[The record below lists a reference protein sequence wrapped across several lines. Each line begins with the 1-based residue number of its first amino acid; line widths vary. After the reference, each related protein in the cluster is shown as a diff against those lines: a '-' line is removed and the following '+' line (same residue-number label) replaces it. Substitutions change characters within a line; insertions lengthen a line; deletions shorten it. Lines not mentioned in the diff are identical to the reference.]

1 MSFGARPRPTEM
13 GWRPPTT
20 FVDVLFL
27 VLMFFLTIAAFRDK
41 EWEMPVALP
50 TVENQRSQ
58 PTQRT
63 QIVITITRDGAIYI
77 GDQSYTPQT
86 LRTTLAEL
94 ARQFPGES
102 VIVRGDQG
110 CELRHVVRV
119 MDIALAVGL
128 KRVSLGTV
136 KTAGEL

>member
-1 MSFGARPRPTEM
+1 MSFGARPRQIDL

-50 TVENQRSQ
+50 AVENQRTQ
-58 PTQRT
+58 PTQQT
-63 QIVITITRDGAIYI
+63 QTVITVTRDGAIYI
-77 GDQSYTPQT
+77 GDQLHTPQS
-86 LRTTLAEL
+86 LRTTLTEL
-94 ARQFPGES
+94 KAQFPMES
-102 VIVRGDQG
+102 VVVRGDQG